1 MSSQEMIDPIFGEA
15 LARTGQAL
23 LESLAALE
31 GAFRRL
37 HPPDFGR
44 IRPQLAPMHEELD
57 RSLGGFLELEA
68 PDALEGFRAE
78 FVASA
83 ELARDALAGLVDPPP
98 AAEAAPRALRSM
110 HQYARAQALLY
121 PLRHALPPVS
131 AFFAEPFRRDALDVL
146 ESAEGVEAK
155 VGLFRGGD
163 EGARGGI
170 DVYVPESWDGVESL
184 PLIIA
189 LHGGSGNGADFLWT
203 WLREARSRR
212 CLLLAPTSRGSTW
225 SLNAPE
231 VDGRMLRETVEWMAN
246 NWKVDR
252 ERVLLTGLSDG
263 ATMTLLVGLAE
274 DVPYTHL
281 APISGVL
288 HPLSFAIGN
297 LDRAKG
303 KKIQLVHGALDWM
316 FPVSLAQEA
325 ARVLEDAGAELV
337 YHEIA
342 DLSHTYPREENARLI
357 EWLDPGRAA
366 SPVSRA
372 AAQASGPYEN
382 S

>member
-1 MSSQEMIDPIFGEA
+1 MSSHETIDPAFGKA

-23 LESLAALE
+23 IVSLAALE
-31 GAFRRL
+31 SAFRRL
-37 HPPDFGR
+37 HPPDFER
-44 IRPQLAPMHEELD
+44 IRPQLGPAHDELD
-57 RSLGGFLELEA
+57 DALGGLLALEA
-68 PDALEGFRAE
+68 PQPLDAFRVE

-98 AAEAAPRALRSM
+98 AAEAAPRALFSM
-110 HQYARAQALLY
+110 HQHARAQALLY
-121 PLRHALPPVS
+121 PLRHALPPFS
-131 AFFAEPFRRDALDVL
+131 AFFAEPFRRDDLDSL
-146 ESAEGVEAK
+146 EAREGVTAK

-163 EGARGGI
+163 EDARGGV
-170 DVYVPESWDGVESL
+170 DLYVPESWDGVETL
-184 PLIIA
+184 PLIVA

-231 VDGRMLRETVEWMAN
+231 IDGRALRESVEWVAS

-263 ATMTLLVGLAE
+263 ATMTLLVGLGE
-274 DVPYTHL
+274 EVPFTHL

-297 LDRAKG
+297 LDRARG
-303 KKIQLVHGALDWM
+303 RKIQLVHGALDWM

-325 ARVLEDAGAELV
+325 AQVLEDAGADLV
-337 YHEIA
+337 YREIA

-357 EWLDPGRAA
+357 EWLDPGRSA
-366 SPVSRA
+366 SAFSEGGARA
-372 AAQASGPYEN
+372 SVPYAN